1 MTRPRHPG
9 PTGAVIDDEVQR
21 TIDFLVPPP
30 RSHARAWITGTL
42 VATVLVGA
50 IVLSY
55 LGLFGAYVQDQG
67 FVESH
72 IDTVAHLVT
81 YQTQL
86 RNDAAFGADVEGV
99 SSPDPNLEV
108 RAVTPLPLHLAGRA
122 SATIDLEIR
131 VRDCS
136 LVRPPGSNHHE
147 DVLAIDVG
155 PRLGPNRRVS
165 LTSSSG
171 VMDFTYLAC
180 GPPLN

>member
-30 RSHARAWITGTL
+30 RSYVRAWITGTL

-50 IVLSY
+50 IILSF

-72 IDTVAHLVT
+72 IDTVTHLVT

-86 RNDAAFGADVEGV
+86 RNDAAFAADVEGV
-99 SSPDPNLEV
+99 TSRDPNVDV

-122 SATIDLEIR
+122 TVTIDLEIR
-131 VRDCS
+131 VRDCTIVGAPPS
-136 LVRPPGSNHHE
+136 GVHEPVLVL
-147 DVLAIDVG
+147 DVV
-155 PRLGPNRRVS
+155 PVLGPSRRVA
-165 LTSSSG
+165 LDTSPG
-171 VMDFTYLAC
+171 VRDFTNLAC
-180 GPPLN
+180 QPATP